1 MVERIGSGT
10 PSEIREGATVSQ
22 RGIFEKEPGSG
33 VWWIRYFDQFG
44 KKRREK
50 AGSKSV
56 AIKLYGKRKQQ
67 VLEGKKLPEN
77 FRKPSINF
85 GQLLD
90 DALAYSKRNKR
101 SHRTDVPR
109 IASLR
114 EWFGS
119 HPAEELTP
127 REIENVL
134 ARAAEKEKWAPSTFN
149 HYRSLMSLSYR
160 LGILNRKVASNPAR
174 SVTHRRED
182 NNRVRF
188 LSEEEEKKLRKVVDG
203 KWSLHLPELDLALN
217 TGLRKGSQYSLTW
230 DMVDF
235 RSRMLNISRT
245 KNDEPI
251 HVPLNDAAVAALRV
265 VRTRGDGKGRV
276 FQSKKTGEPLENG
289 RHWFDDAVIEA
300 GIKNF
305 RWHDLR
311 HTFASRLRMRGA
323 PLEDIADLLGHKSLT
338 MTRRYAHLGPNK
350 LHAVVS
356 LLKPSDPRSD
366 TSESDASGSVTEVV
380 VQ

>member
-1 MVERIGSGT
+1 VKERRGSKL
-10 PSEIREGATVSQ
+10 
-22 RGIFEKEPGSG
+22 RGVFEKIPGSG
-33 VWWIRYFDQFG
+33 IWWIRYFDQYG

-67 VLEGKKLPEN
+67 VLEGKKLPEK
-77 FRKPSINF
+77 FRKPSTNF
-85 GQLLD
+85 SQLLD
-90 DALAYSKRNKR
+90 DALAHSKRTKR
-101 SHRTDVPR
+101 SYKTDVPR
-109 IASLR
+109 IASLK

-127 REIENVL
+127 REIENRL
-134 ARAAEKEKWAPSTFN
+134 AHAAEKEKWAPSTFN

-160 LGILNRKVASNPAR
+160 LGILNRKVSSNPAR

-188 LSEEEEKKLRKVVDG
+188 LTEDEEKKLRKVIEAR
-203 KWSLHLPELDLALN
+203 WASHIPELDLAIN
-217 TGLRKGSQYSLTW
+217 TGIRKGSQYGLTW
-230 DMVDF
+230 DMVDWEG
-235 RSRMLNISRT
+235 RMLDIPRT
-245 KNDEPI
+245 KNEEPI
-251 HVPLNDAAVAALRV
+251 HVPLNDAAIAALKV
-265 VRTRGDGKGRV
+265 VHERGDGKGRV
-276 FQSKKTGEPLENG
+276 FQSEKTGEPLENG

-305 RWHDLR
+305 HWHDLR
-311 HTFASRLRMRGA
+311 HTFASRLRMKGT

-366 TSESDASGSVTEVV
+366 TSQIDVSGSATQVV
-380 VQ
+380 VK